1 MKKDNLKYYI
11 VLVVIL
17 TPVSYFNIII
27 HKNAQ
32 SAGRSQFGS
41 SRERIAA
48 ANAANVQ
55 YAGRQRVIITRKT
68 AVSL

>member
-32 SAGRSQFGS
+32 SAGLRSLV
-41 SRERIAA
+41 AA
-48 ANAANVQ
+48 ESGLQ
-55 YAGRQRVIITRKT
+55 QPMQRMCNMQ
-68 AVSL
+68 VSKE